1 MSADRKE
8 SEHTLQLGDCVHCKG
23 QGFGKIVKVGR
34 FFVEVLFTSGRRLQT
49 CVGRPGKHGAG
60 IADEL
65 RAVIDALPS
74 KSVARNLASGVVIDH
89 NAYGL
94 GRVVSCTGSTVE
106 IRFPKLNSTRRF
118 LLADNIGL
126 IVDLFGRS
134 MGQCRTE
141 ITEPSGRKP
150 LMKIVSRNLGLQAR
164 STGGSASESD
174 PSQRNTSSPSSR
186 VRKVRATA
194 TVETNL
200 PASARHIGSTET
212 DGRTGRLSARLP
224 REAPADDSSIPTGPN
239 RAASTT
245 KTERPQLAAVR
256 RADSGTTLDSRIRCR
271 THAPTAGR
279 STSRR
284 PLSCQGRMPTRR
296 TTYLHRVRH
305 HASGSRAPACACHP
319 LSSAS
324 GYRSC
329 GRCWRS
335 EAKGRRAKRRR
346 RGR

>member
-8 SEHTLQLGDCVHCKG
+8 SEHTLQLGDCVHYKG

-49 CVGRPGKHGAG
+49 CVGRPGKHDAE
-60 IADEL
+60 IANEL

-94 GRVVSCTGSTVE
+94 GRVISCTGNTVE

-141 ITEPSGRKP
+141 INEPSGRKP

-164 STGGSASESD
+164 STGGSTSESD

-186 VRKVRATA
+186 VREVRAAA

-212 DGRTGRLSARLP
+212 DGRTGRLSVRLP
-224 REAPADDSSIPTGPN
+224 REAPADSSSIPTRPN
-239 RAASTT
+239 RAAATI
-245 KTERPQLAAVR
+245 KTERTQLAAAR
-256 RADSGTTLDSRIRCR
+256 RAATGSEGNSSQKGIRKRLLKCCICR
-271 THAPTAGR
+271 KK
-279 STSRR
+279 
-284 PLSCQGRMPTRR
+284 QRMPRDSVCANCRKELKQSFRDPSRGSGVGPRR
-296 TTYLHRVRH
+296 
-305 HASGSRAPACACHP
+305 GIK
-319 LSSAS
+319 SSLNL
-324 GYRSC
+324 GVLM
-329 GRCWRS
+329 
-335 EAKGRRAKRRR
+335 RR
-346 RGR
+346 RGGIRDVQAGLPSLGKRR